1 MGTVATQQL
10 CRIPDCV
17 PPKNVVALYGDL
29 GWYDDLGKKG
39 FGVCVNDMDPLS
51 ALPSSTPSSYPTDT
65 DVPTSTDLPTD
76 TDVPTGTDVPS
87 YSPRSPAPSTVVP
100 SFTPNPSPA
109 PSTATPSKTVDPK
122 KTPSPTNTVDPKKTP
137 SPTKA
142 PTDAAATNAPTKAPT
157 DAAATKSP
165 TTADATKA
173 PTAEL
178 DPTEAPVDPPTEAPV
193 DPPTDEPVDPTEA
206 PVDPPTPVAEPTGT
220 TAPGR
225 RKRLVKNT
233 DGRQLNTKMT
243 DNQDMV
249 II

>member
-157 DAAATKSP
+157 
-165 TTADATKA
+165 
-173 PTAEL
+173 AEL
-178 DPTEAPVDPPTEAPV
+178 DPTEAPVDPPTEAPVDPTEAPVDPPTEAPV

>member
-51 ALPSSTPSSYPTDT
+51 ALPSSTPSSYPT
-65 DVPTSTDLPTD
+65 
-76 TDVPTGTDVPS
+76 GTDVPS
-87 YSPRSPAPSTVVP
+87 YSTRSPAPSTVVP

-193 DPPTDEPVDPTEA
+193 DPTEAPVDPPTEAPVDPTEA